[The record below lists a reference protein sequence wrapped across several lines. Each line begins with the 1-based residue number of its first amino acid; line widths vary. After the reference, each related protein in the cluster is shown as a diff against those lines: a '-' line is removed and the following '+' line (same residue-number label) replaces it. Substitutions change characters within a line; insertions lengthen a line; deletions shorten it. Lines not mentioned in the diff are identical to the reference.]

1 MSTSTQAEKPRSRLL
16 SALHPP
22 STEFTAALKELD
34 ALYKTEPVTSTKR
47 TPTKSKKKSASGGGN
62 GTGFGGQPS
71 DNGVKATQAGLDRA
85 NKEEDAQDEKFKK
98 CFEKLRKNIPDA
110 LKSVPI
116 VARLKESTGFCASF
130 LQLLRNDSLLD
141 IGSRTEIYR
150 SMLGVL
156 LVLAK
161 HPTTAEFLSHPL
173 YQDPEDSTNNSSTC
187 KQLLASLGAQ
197 AKVFLQL
204 QGKLPSASSLSAKK
218 RRLDEEVQIVETDE
232 SIIMA
237 TIITDTVRAVESF
250 VDLTLDSNDLSTT
263 TPYNQ
268 NSSTS
273 NQSSG
278 VKGAGEVMDLT
289 LDDGD
294 DFIVWIPTPNK
305 SSTTTTNNINNNSNN
320 NNSNT
325 NTSTNNTDYTSSTS
339 ATSSSNSSIS
349 ASKRT
354 KLNPATPESLQSEE
368 NEYAKK
374 MIPFRFEVIE
384 LCAMIA
390 AGQTTHLFSSQTGAV
405 SAPSHVPAH
414 LAAHQSHN
422 AVANNPK
429 QRMTRIAK
437 EMATL
442 STNLPIEFGSSV
454 FVRVDE
460 SRMDLIKALII
471 GPLGTP
477 YANGCF
483 EFDIYLPG
491 DYPSRPPQVLLRTTG
506 KGTVRFNPNL
516 YNCGKV
522 CLSLLGTWAGP
533 GWDPK
538 LSTLLQVLVSI
549 QSLILVPDP
558 FYNEPGYQVGQHKNE
573 SAGELWVC
581 LFTFCCFRKYVLNML
596 MCACSFVLGGVRAM
610 KLYDYLTCFILFLPK
625 YALFLYLPCSLHAEH
640 QEAVSAAR
648 HSGPIKGASCRVPR
662 RHPRT
667 FQAQAALFEAAAN

>member
-1 MSTSTQAEKPRSRLL
+1 MSTTSPAAKPRSRLL

-22 STEFTAALKELD
+22 SSEFTAALEELD

-47 TPTKSKKKSASGGGN
+47 TPSKSKKKATSSGGN

-110 LKSVPI
+110 LKTVPI

-161 HPTTAEFLSHPL
+161 HPITAEFLSHPL
-173 YQDPEDSTNNSSTC
+173 YQDPEDSSNNSSTC

-204 QGKLPSASSLSAKK
+204 QGKLPSASSLSARK
-218 RRLDEEVQIVETDE
+218 RRHDEEVQIVETDE

-237 TIITDTVRAVESF
+237 TIITDTVRAVDSF
-250 VDLTLDSNDLSTT
+250 VDLTLDSNDLSTVPIT
-263 TPYNQ
+263 KTSSSGQ
-268 NSSTS
+268 NS

-278 VKGAGEVMDLT
+278 VKGRGEVMDLT

-305 SSTTTTNNINNNSNN
+305 NNTSTTTSN

-325 NTSTNNTDYTSSTS
+325 TNPNTINANTTDHTSSTS
-339 ATSSSNSSIS
+339 ATSSSSNS
-349 ASKRT
+349 ASKRA
-354 KLNPATPESLQSEE
+354 KLDPVTPESLQSEE

-374 MIPFRFEVIE
+374 MAPFRFEVIE

-390 AGQTTHLFSSQTGAV
+390 AGQTTHLFSSQTGAA

-414 LAAHQSHN
+414 LASNQSN
-422 AVANNPK
+422 TAVSNNPK

-491 DYPSRPPQVLLRTTG
+491 DYPNRPPQVLLRTTG

-558 FYNEPGYQVGQHKNE
+558 FYNEPGYHVGHHQKE
-573 SAGELWVC
+573 SAGEQ
-581 LFTFCCFRKYVLNML
+581 
-596 MCACSFVLGGVRAM
+596 
-610 KLYDYLTCFILFLPK
+610 DY
-625 YALFLYLPCSLHAEH
+625 A
-640 QEAVSAAR
+640 
-648 HSGPIKGASCRVPR
+648 
-662 RHPRT
+662 
-667 FQAQAALFEAAAN
+667 